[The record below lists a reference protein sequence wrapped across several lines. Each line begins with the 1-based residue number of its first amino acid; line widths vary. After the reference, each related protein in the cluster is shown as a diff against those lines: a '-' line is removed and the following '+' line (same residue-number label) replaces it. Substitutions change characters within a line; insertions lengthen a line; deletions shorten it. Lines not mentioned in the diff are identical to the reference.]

1 MYYKDSFEQAG
12 EFLRIAIKQLTSF
25 KIPPDP
31 VNYTVMYDYASGR
44 NNNLVSE
51 VDQCMQSREPITT
64 ENCRGWYE
72 QYVIQDQALKTN
84 NLVKDFRSSLD
95 ELLQIIAK
103 SASTYPAYGHRLQTF
118 SDALDKADS
127 ITDMVGLVKEVI
139 QETAQMSQSTEQ
151 MVTHLT
157 TMQGEIQDLR
167 QQLAN
172 KDTEAN
178 TDQLTGLLNRRGME
192 KSLLHVIQQAKSN
205 GHPLSVILIDIDHF
219 KKINDT
225 HGHLVG
231 DNVLQIVAHTIRDGI
246 KGQDI
251 AVRYGGEEFVVLLPN
266 TPLAGGVAL
275 ADKIRTLFEN
285 QTWRTRTTGQAIGK
299 ITISAGVAVYKPN
312 EDPSAIIRRAD
323 EALYASKNNGRN
335 QVTAEDQLPGA

>member
-1 MYYKDSFEQAG
+1 MYYNDSFEQAG

-31 VNYTVMYDYASGR
+31 VNYVVMYDYASGR
-44 NNNLVSE
+44 NNSLVSE
-51 VDQCMQSREPITT
+51 VDQCIKNRDAITVAK
-64 ENCRGWYE
+64 CRDWYE
-72 QYVIQDQALKTN
+72 QYVIKNLALKTD

-95 ELLQIIAK
+95 ELLHFIAK
-103 SASTYPAYGHRLQTF
+103 SASVYPEYGTKLQAF
-118 SDALDKADS
+118 SDALAKADS
-127 ITDMVGLVKEVI
+127 FTDVIGLVKEVI
-139 QETAQMSQSTEQ
+139 RETAHMSQSTNQ

-157 TMQGEIQDLR
+157 NMQTEIQGLR

-172 KDTEAN
+172 KDAEAN
-178 TDQLTGLLNRRGME
+178 TDQLTGLLNRRGLE
-192 KSLLHVIQQAKSN
+192 KSLIHVIQQAHTN
-205 GHPLSVILIDIDHF
+205 AAPLSVIMIDIDHF
-219 KKINDT
+219 KRINDT

-251 AVRYGGEEFVVLLPN
+251 AARYGGEEFVILLPD
-266 TPLAGGVAL
+266 TPLAGGAAL

-299 ITISAGVAVYKPN
+299 ITISAGVALYRPDEEPN
-312 EDPSAIIRRAD
+312 TTVRRAD
-323 EALYASKNNGRN
+323 EALYASKKNGRN
-335 QVTAEDQLPGA
+335 QVTSEDQLSGS